1 MASIRIAGL
10 TKSFGAKAVVD
21 EVDLDIDDGEFI
33 VLLGPSGCGKTT
45 VLRMIAGLEQISGG
59 KLYFDEKLMNSEP
72 PDRRNVGMVFQNYA
86 LYPHMTVE
94 KNLSFGLGSRPRVG
108 SRTSAKQEIRSKVA
122 DVAKL
127 LDIEHLLEH
136 RPKQLSGG
144 QRQRVALGR
153 ALIRKPSVFLMDEP
167 LSNLDAN
174 LREKVRMELAK
185 LHDQLAIT
193 TIFVTHDQVEALTLA
208 DRVVVMNQGKALQIG
223 TPSEIYSSPADSFVA
238 HFIGTPGMNL
248 WTLPCRYPNGLSA
261 PGDGIDDSLG
271 VQLGGSVTLAT
282 EFSDVVGEAG
292 ELVTLGIRPEHLR
305 PVEEIKSP
313 AAMIDFRIESFEQLG
328 SHQLA
333 YGYLGTSDKEPA
345 VVQLDAKFRCRRGE
359 HVALAAGFDDVH
371 FFAAD
376 SGKRLSGPNIL
387 HLDIRVNA

>member
-1 MASIRIAGL
+1 MASIKIAGL
-10 TKSFGAKAVVD
+10 TKKFGTKAVVD
-21 EVDLDIDDGEFI
+21 EVDLDIVDGEFI

-59 KLYFDEKLMNSEP
+59 QLFFDDKFMNDEP

-94 KNLSFGLGSRPRVG
+94 KNLSFGLGSRRRVG
-108 SRTSAKQEIRSKVA
+108 SRSSAKQEIRSKVCE
-122 DVAKL
+122 VAKL
-127 LDIEHLLEH
+127 LDIENLLDH

-174 LREKVRMELAK
+174 LREKVRMELAR

-208 DRVVVMNQGKALQIG
+208 DRVVVMNLGKVLQIG
-223 TPSEIYSSPADSFVA
+223 TPSEIYGSPADSFVA

-248 WTLPCRYPNGLSA
+248 WTLPWRNPNCLSTA
-261 PGDGIDDSLG
+261 DDARDHSLG
-271 VQLGGSVTLAT
+271 VQLGSSVTLAVD
-282 EFSDVVGEAG
+282 FSEVLDEAG
-292 ELVTLGIRPEHLR
+292 RSITLGIRPEHLR
-305 PVEEIKSP
+305 PLEEVSNP
-313 AAMIDFRIESFEQLG
+313 AALVDFRIETFEQLG

-333 YGYLGTSDKEPA
+333 YGCLGSGDQEA
-345 VVQLDAKFRCRRGE
+345 GVVQLDAKFRCRPGE
-359 HVALAAGFDDVH
+359 HVALAASLDDVH
-371 FFAAD
+371 LFAAD
-376 SGKRLSGPNIL
+376 SGKRLPGPNRAR
-387 HLDIRVNA
+387 LDMRVNA